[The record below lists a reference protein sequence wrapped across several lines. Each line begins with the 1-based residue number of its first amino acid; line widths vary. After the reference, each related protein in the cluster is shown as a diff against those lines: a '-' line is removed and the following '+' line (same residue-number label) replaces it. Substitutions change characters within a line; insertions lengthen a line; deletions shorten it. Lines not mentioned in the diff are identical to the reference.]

1 MRTALA
7 WIVVGLSLIAPS
19 YGASLLGG
27 VPDADLS
34 AGTPDGWS
42 GLTVIEVPLSGGA
55 SVQVTDFSFYA
66 NDGRGGGTHY
76 VTPVIVARPV
86 GSAHGTAGIVVGI
99 GAEVQVTSP
108 GVNNH
113 PFSVTSGFDTVNLT
127 GADEFLPG
135 FWQRADGVDN
145 VDGGVVDFGADSG
158 PGMFQQDLDGT
169 TFVPMIDH
177 LVEGGHASPEGG
189 RDYQF
194 NLEGDVIPEPSVA
207 WLFGLSGLALILRRR
222 R

>member
-1 MRTALA
+1 M
-7 WIVVGLSLIAPS
+7 
-19 YGASLLGG
+19 LGG
-27 VPDADLS
+27 VSDADLA

-42 GLTVIEVPLSGGA
+42 GLTVIEVPLSGGS

-66 NDGRGGGTHY
+66 NDTRGAAGTHY
-76 VTPVIVARPV
+76 VTPVIVSRPQ
-86 GSAHGTAGIVVGI
+86 GSVPGTAGTIVGI
-99 GAEVQVTSP
+99 GAEVQVTSA

-113 PFSVTSGFDTVNLT
+113 PFSVTSGFDTINLT

-135 FWQRADGVDN
+135 FWQRAEGADD

-158 PGMFQQDLDGT
+158 PGMFQQNLDGLT
-169 TFVPMIDH
+169 YVPMIGD

-194 NLEGDVIPEPSVA
+194 NLEGEVIPEPSVA
-207 WLFGLSGLALILRRR
+207 WLFGLSALALVFRRR

>member
-7 WIVVGLSLIAPS
+7 CTLVGLSLIAPS
-19 YGASLLGG
+19 YGASLLAG

-42 GLTVIEVPLSGGA
+42 GLTVIEVPLSGGP

-66 NDGRGGGTHY
+66 NDGRGAGTHY
-76 VTPVIVARPV
+76 VTPVIVSRPV
-86 GSAHGTAGIVVGI
+86 GSVPGTAAMVVGI

-108 GVNNH
+108 GANNH
-113 PFSVTSGFDTVNLT
+113 PFSVTGGFDTFDLT
-127 GADEFLPG
+127 GAYEYLPG
-135 FWQRADGVDN
+135 FWQRAEGVDN

-169 TFVPMIDH
+169 NFVPTINH
-177 LVEGGHASPEGG
+177 LVEGGHASGEGG

-194 NLEGDVIPEPSVA
+194 NVEGEIIPEPSVI
-207 WLFGLSGLALILRRR
+207 WLFAFSGLALIFRRR